1 MSIKKKYTRNKQ
13 NSSEDQIFKMKLKVL
28 ASGSSG
34 NCYLLE
40 NKEEILILEAGIAY
54 KQIQEGIDFNIN
66 KVLGCLITH
75 EHKDH
80 SKATEQLIKAGVTI
94 YTSKGTIDEIGL
106 ELGHRIEVIKAHEL
120 IKVGGFTIYP
130 FDTQHDAK
138 EPLGFLIQH
147 KDMGKLLFITDSY
160 YCKYKFQ
167 EVDHVLVECNYKKE
181 LLNKNIDKGIIP
193 EWLKDRITKSHFE
206 LENVKNFLKSSDL
219 SRTKNI
225 VLVHLSSQNSD
236 KTLFKAEIER
246 ETGRP
251 VFIARKG
258 LELNISKEV
267 F

>member
-1 MSIKKKYTRNKQ
+1 
-13 NSSEDQIFKMKLKVL
+13 MKLKVL

-40 NKEEILILEAGIAY
+40 NEEETLIIEAGITY
-54 KQIQEGIDFNIN
+54 KRIQEGIGYNIN
-66 KVLGCLITH
+66 KVVGCLISH

-80 SKATEQLIKAGVTI
+80 SKATEQLMKAGVTI
-94 YTSKGTIDEIGL
+94 YTSEGTLEGMGQ
-106 ELGHRIEVIKAHEL
+106 ELGHRIEIIKAHEL
-120 IKVGGFTIYP
+120 VKVGGFTILP
-130 FDTQHDAK
+130 FDTQHDAL

-147 KDMGKLLFITDSY
+147 RDIGKLLFITDSY
-160 YCKYKFQ
+160 YCKYKFKG
-167 EVDHVLVECNYKKE
+167 VDHILVECNYKKE
-181 LLNKNIDKGIIP
+181 LLADNIEKGIIP
-193 EWLKDRITKSHFE
+193 EWLQERITKSHFE
-206 LENVKNFLKSSDL
+206 LENVKKFLKSSDL

-236 KTLFKAEIER
+236 KALFKTEIER